1 MASRRNKK
9 SSEQNEHGPSAQLVC
24 WALAILIAVVTFL
37 VFSPV
42 LQNGFVNWDDD
53 RNFVENPY
61 YRGLGW
67 TELRWMF
74 TTFHG
79 GHYQPLSWMTLG
91 LDYLLWGMEPRGYHL
106 TNVLVHA
113 ANAVLFWFVSLRL
126 LSLAVFR
133 IPVSE
138 GLGLHLAAGLA
149 ALIFSIHPLRVESV
163 AWASARRDV
172 LSAFFFLL
180 TVLCYLRA
188 SAVAETAPAQRRW
201 MTAAVFVYA
210 VSLLSKAIGMT
221 LPAVLLLLD
230 VYPLRRL
237 GGGPGKW
244 FGPGVRRV
252 WFEKVPFL
260 FLAIFFGILAVLI
273 QARDASLSSLEQYG
287 LASRLAQGLS
297 GVVFYLWKTLIPL
310 NLSPL
315 YELPAEVSPL
325 DWSYVLS
332 GLVVLGISSA
342 LLAMRESWPAGLAV
356 WVYYLVVLAPVSG
369 IAQTGVQ
376 MTADRYSYLA
386 CLGWTVL
393 AGAGLLHCW
402 RAWVGDRIGHQAFIF
417 FKTLVIAIVI
427 GLGLLS
433 WKQAQVWHDSEKLW
447 RHVLAVGPKSIVAH
461 NSLGVVLAGRGEL
474 KEAVEH
480 YHQALQIEPAYA
492 KAHNNLGSA
501 LAMRGEIETAV
512 EHYRRALEIEP
523 AYVKAHASLA
533 NVLARQGKLDEAA
546 EHYRRAL
553 RIQPEFAAAHEA
565 LGRLLIQQGKR
576 DEAVQHLEE
585 ALRLFKSRSK
595 ASNS

>member
-1 MASRRNKK
+1 MANRRNKK
-9 SSEQNEHGPSAQLVC
+9 SSGQNEHGPSAQLVC

-53 RNFVENPY
+53 RNFIENPY

-113 ANAVLFWFVSLRL
+113 ANAVLFWIVSLRL
-126 LSLAVFR
+126 LSLAVFK

-138 GLGLHLAAGLA
+138 GLVLHVAAGLA
-149 ALIFSIHPLRVESV
+149 TLIFSVHPLRVESV

-188 SAVAETAPAQRRW
+188 RAVAETASARRRW

-237 GGGPGKW
+237 GGGPGMW
-244 FGPGVRRV
+244 FGRGVRRV
-252 WFEKVPFL
+252 WLEKVPFL

-273 QARDASLSSLEQYG
+273 QARDASLSSLGQYG

-325 DWSYVLS
+325 DWSHVLS
-332 GLVVLGISSA
+332 GLVVLGISIA
-342 LLAMRESWPAGLAV
+342 LLAMRESWPVGLAI

-376 MTADRYSYLA
+376 MTADRYSYLS
-386 CLGWTVL
+386 CFGWAML

-402 RAWVGDRIGHQAFIF
+402 RAWLGGRIGHQAFVLV
-417 FKTLVIAIVI
+417 KTLVIAIVI

-447 RHVLAVGPKSIVAH
+447 RHVLAIDPKSIVAH

-480 YHQALQIEPAYA
+480 YRQALQIEPAYA

-501 LAMRGEIETAV
+501 LAMRGEIEGAV

-523 AYVKAHASLA
+523 SYVKAHASLA

-546 EHYRRAL
+546 EHYRQAL

-576 DEAVQHLEE
+576 DEAVQHMEE
-585 ALRLFKSRSK
+585 ALRLFKSRAK
-595 ASNS
+595 ASDS